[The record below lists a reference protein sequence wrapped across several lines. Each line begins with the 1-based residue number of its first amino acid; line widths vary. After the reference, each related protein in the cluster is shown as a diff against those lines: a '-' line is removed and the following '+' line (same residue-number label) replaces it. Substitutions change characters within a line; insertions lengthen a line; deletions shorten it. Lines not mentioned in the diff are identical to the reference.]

1 VTHVIAVLTPDGILF
16 SSTDAVIA
24 TEGAS
29 HGRGRE
35 RTVVTEPPQK

>member
-1 VTHVIAVLTPDGILF
+1 VTHVIALLTLDGILF

-24 TEGAS
+24 IEGVS

-35 RTVVTEPPQK
+35 RTVVTESP